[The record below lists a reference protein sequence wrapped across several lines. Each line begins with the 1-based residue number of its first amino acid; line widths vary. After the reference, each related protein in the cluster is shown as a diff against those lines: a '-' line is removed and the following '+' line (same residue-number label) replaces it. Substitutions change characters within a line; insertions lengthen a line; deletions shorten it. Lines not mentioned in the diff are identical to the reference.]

1 MQFIWR
7 GLGNLKKKEKPQVF
21 SQKERKLQSGGDG
34 QKKEKKKK
42 KKKKNKEKK
51 QQPEDEGMT
60 DDLCQQPAISTWF
73 GPASLSSSSLF
84 FFLLTNPLAI
94 DLKKLEVHVG

>member
-1 MQFIWR
+1 MQFIWT

-34 QKKEKKKK
+34 QKKAKKKK
-42 KKKKNKEKK
+42 KK

-60 DDLCQQPAISTWF
+60 DNLC
-73 GPASLSSSSLF
+73 
-84 FFLLTNPLAI
+84 
-94 DLKKLEVHVG
+94 

>member
-1 MQFIWR
+1 MQFIWT

-42 KKKKNKEKK
+42 NKKKKK

-60 DDLCQQPAISTWF
+60 DDLC
-73 GPASLSSSSLF
+73 
-84 FFLLTNPLAI
+84 
-94 DLKKLEVHVG
+94 